1 MKKTLSQVV
10 SEIRVESIQAIRRA
24 NQRLVADLKNAEV
37 TALVAQ
43 ELASLGLY
51 FMHLNDGP
59 IFWTAPECYVTDKK
73 LFRHIHEAVGRL
85 ERVSDSPI
93 GRSQTKVLRR
103 LRPVAKIF
111 KHISFYTETK
121 LPKGA
126 KCRVKTVKT
135 SYRSVVCSN

>member
-10 SEIRVESIQAIRRA
+10 SEIRAESIQAIRRA
-24 NQRLVADLKNAEV
+24 NQRLVADLRKAEV

-43 ELASLGLY
+43 ELYSFGLR
-51 FMHLNDGP
+51 FIHLNDSP
-59 IFWTAPECYVTDKK
+59 IYWTAPECCVTDKK

-85 ERVSDSPI
+85 VRVSDSPI

-103 LRPVAKIF
+103 LRPVAERF
-111 KHISFYTETK
+111 RHFSFYTETK

-135 SYRSVVCSN
+135 SYRSVVCSI